1 MTLICNKGILEFKS
15 DLCSNEHYFSS
26 SENRAWKKAF
36 MGFESMT
43 SATPKQCSTNW
54 ANRPIG
60 SWSLCW
66 FVINP
71 WSDEKM
77 TVNIW
82 KSHKLTL
89 LLRYEFESNR
99 CSKEH
104 YISSNEI
111 ITLLLVR
118 CFLQAFCINF
128 TALICWKKS
137 SNYIL
142 MKFYCESISL
152 IRSCSRKNLIFLDQ
166 IIAKIAEKVK
176 WWNLP
181 SNSVPTAITI
191 S

>member
-1 MTLICNKGILEFKS
+1 MNF
-15 DLCSNEHYFSS
+15 DLRN
-26 SENRAWKKAF
+26 
-36 MGFESMT
+36 
-43 SATPKQCSTNW
+43 
-54 ANRPIG
+54 
-60 SWSLCW
+60 
-66 FVINP
+66 
-71 WSDEKM
+71 
-77 TVNIW
+77 
-82 KSHKLTL
+82 
-89 LLRYEFESNR
+89 EFESNL

-176 WWNLP
+176 
-181 SNSVPTAITI
+181 
-191 S
+191 